1 MMKRFQQNQ
10 CAKLKEHFREHPYYK
25 LCKTVFKVFQ
35 EVCPTMIM
43 TPEHLFVDASLTL
56 DSIIQTGDI
65 FAEQCQNL
73 WTEKYNQYRE
83 QDGTAADKDDTM
95 SEVAMLFYMVMFG
108 LTAVNHSHYRSTLQ
122 RTLHACVHKLYNDKC
137 IIVEQ
142 KISDPVNQHTNE
154 MMAWMAEYM
163 VSEQSLTKE
172 IEELIHPNRKAGIKD
187 TKKKKEH
194 INYTI
199 PYNCPDGNMR
209 IKRLTLVMLL
219 WQAWKWIEEPQNTDD
234 FISLFSGDARN
245 CNLKWKGKLYILT
258 ELMKQLL
265 DQHYIEKVTG
275 LSARSIVMNQFGKN
289 PSGNRERIDVQ
300 AKERINMTLDI
311 LNYNKPIHIPND
323 EECESN
329 SDLALQAVFAQ
340 ELHII
345 KDLNRKFE

>member
-1 MMKRFQQNQ
+1 
-10 CAKLKEHFREHPYYK
+10 
-25 LCKTVFKVFQ
+25 
-35 EVCPTMIM
+35 MIM